1 MLKELSTCT
10 EASFRSKGLDTRI
23 ERFKIA
29 CNFGLA
35 AYENPTVEINCFQ
48 AEKVANPINQRTKTR
63 F

>member
-1 MLKELSTCT
+1 MSKESSACT
-10 EASFRSKGLDTRI
+10 ETSLRSKGLNTRI

-35 AYENPTVEINCFQ
+35 AYENPTVEINLFQ
-48 AEKVANPINQRTKTR
+48 VEKGANSINPKTKTR